1 MKKAF
6 LQAGEKPL
14 SEAVL
19 DDENFNRAFE
29 EGKYRGLSDKQ
40 ALEYAKVILS
50 LIQRDREILK
60 RRL

>member
-6 LQAGEKPL
+6 LQAGEKAL

-29 EGKYRGLSDKQ
+29 EAKEKGLSDKQ
-40 ALEYAKVILS
+40 ALEYTRVIRA
-50 LIQRDREILK
+50 IIERDREILK
-60 RRL
+60 KVR